1 MTLERMFSLKKK
13 LTIAGLSVLGLG
25 AAYLGGI
32 GYYSERFTP
41 NTEYKSVD
49 ISNLTLEEANEHIAK
64 EISNQEFKLVE
75 NGEEVATVKIADL
88 DPTFD
93 AKSDLE
99 QVYYSQNPNNW
110 LASIVSNTV
119 SAQGEDAE
127 VIKIDTQAVADEI
140 NEQGDREAAVDAS
153 IAYDEEQG
161 YHAVEGE
168 SGTLIDPELL
178 EEELVEQIET
188 GSESV
193 EIEEA
198 YDQPDITVESDE
210 IQDTLQQIDSV
221 INTDLTIEIAGD
233 TIELDPQQI
242 EDWLHFDGNNNMVLD
257 SEGVSAFLTE
267 IDAEYSTFG
276 KTRSFEST
284 LQGTVEV
291 PPGILGWGIDIEQAT
306 TDLSAAILS
315 GESGT
320 HQLATYSTGGNAG
333 AADEIGDSY
342 VEIDLSNQMMFLY
355 HEGELILS
363 TEMVSGQPGAETVP
377 GANAVNEMLTDTNL
391 VGYNQFSDVEYST
404 PVSYWIRFD
413 DQAQG
418 IHDAPWQSTYGGNT
432 WQYAGSLG
440 CINTPYGAA
449 ATIYEYV
456 NIGTPVMV
464 FY

>member
-1 MTLERMFSLKKK
+1 MFSLKKK
-13 LTIAGLSVLGLG
+13 LTIAGLSVLGLA

-32 GYYSERFTP
+32 GYYSDRFTP

-64 EISNQEFKLVE
+64 VISDQEFKLVE
-75 NGEEVATVKIADL
+75 NGEEVATVSIADL
-88 DPTFD
+88 DPSFD
-93 AKSDLE
+93 TQSELE

-110 LASIVSNTV
+110 IASMVSNTV
-119 SAQGEDAE
+119 SAQNEEAE
-127 VIKIDTQAVADEI
+127 VIEIDTEAVAAEI
-140 NEQGDREAAVDAS
+140 NEQGDREAATDAS
-153 IAYDEEQG
+153 IAYSEEDG
-161 YHAVEGE
+161 YYAVEGE
-168 SGTLIDPELL
+168 AGTEIDPELL
-178 EEELVEQIET
+178 EDAIVDQITTGEET
-188 GSESV
+188 V

-198 YDQPDITVESDE
+198 YDQPEITVESEE
-210 IQDTLQQIDSV
+210 IQETLEQIDSV

-233 TIELDPQQI
+233 TIELDPEQI
-242 EDWLHFDGNNNMVLD
+242 EDWLHFDNNNNMILD
-257 SEGVSAFLTE
+257 SEGVSAYLSE
-267 IDAEYSTFG
+267 INEEYSTFG
-276 KTRSFEST
+276 KTRSFDST
-284 LQGTVEV
+284 LQGKVDV

-320 HQLATYSTGGNAG
+320 HQLATYSSGGNAG
-333 AADEIGDSY
+333 SEDEIGDSY
-342 VEIDLSNQMMFLY
+342 VEIDLTNQMMFLY
-355 HEGELILS
+355 HEGELIVS
-363 TEMVSGQPGAETVP
+363 TEMVSGQPEAETVP

-418 IHDAPWQSTYGGNT
+418 IHDAPWQGTFGGNT

-440 CINTPYGAA
+440 CINTPIGAA

-456 NIGTPVMV
+456 DIGTPVMV